1 MKTLRNGN
9 KLATFGVSAVSL
21 AVLVGTVRAA
31 MTHEIG
37 SLAALVT
44 AQIAL
49 LALAF
54 VPPVLRDVRDRQ
66 TLSVYRAMYLG
77 R

>member
-1 MKTLRNGN
+1 VL
-9 KLATFGVSAVSL
+9 SL
-21 AVLVGTVRAA
+21 AVLAEAVRAA
-31 MTHEIG
+31 VNHEIG
-37 SLAALVT
+37 NLAALVT
-44 AQIAL
+44 AQSAL

-54 VPPVLRDVRDRQ
+54 LPPVLKDLSDRQ